1 MGAKLDAL
9 VRSFLRSDGDA
20 LYLVPGERIF
30 MMKGTG
36 RAVVGREPLSAESFE
51 AVAGELVPG
60 QTSADLAEKRH
71 RMEYQLDPT
80 SGFVDLQFG
89 FIKAHP
95 SLVISRLPSPEA
107 IEQARLATQAPSTA
121 FRLAEAAFGEQ
132 PSTAFSR
139 EEGRSGGTARLDAL
153 ALAAEPLPER
163 PAGPLK
169 ILPPGLSSAAG
180 MGAAR
185 TPARLSL
192 EDVLLRMLDLDAF
205 EAHLASSCRPAYRVN
220 GEIVFQEDMPLL
232 SSLDVERL
240 LSGVMT
246 QKAKS
251 ELGSRLDLELS
262 FEVEGTAR
270 FGVLVYRDRNG
281 LGAVL
286 KQAPCRI
293 RTAEEL
299 LVPAPAA
306 RLAECADGL
315 VLVTGPAGSGKSMT
329 LAALVERIVRTRPVH
344 VVTLEEPIEF
354 LQPPGKA
361 LVNQREVGTHTR
373 DLLEG
378 LKAALKE
385 DADVVVVGSLRDPEV
400 FATALSGA
408 DGGRLVLGG
417 LELPSAVRT
426 VERLVDQFPADR
438 QPAVRLLLA
447 ESLRGVVSQVLCRR
461 VGGGRVPAH
470 EVLLGTPS
478 VRSVIREGKSYQ
490 LQGVIQASRGEGMQ
504 SLTDALLELVKAGVV
519 EPREAWLKANDRQAA
534 AAGLRALGVVFQPD
548 SAG

>member
-30 MMKGTG
+30 MMKGTA
-36 RAVVGREPLSAESFE
+36 RAVVGREPLSEDSFV
-51 AVAGELVPG
+51 AVASELVPG
-60 QTSADLAEKRH
+60 QGGADLAEKRH
-71 RMEYQLDPT
+71 RMEYQVDPT

-89 FIKAHP
+89 YIKGRP
-95 SLVISRLPSPEA
+95 SLLISRLPSQESVD
-107 IEQARLATQAPSTA
+107 QARLTAQAPSTA
-121 FRLAEAAFGEQ
+121 FRLAEAAFAE
-132 PSTAFSR
+132 PTPA
-139 EEGRSGGTARLDAL
+139 GGTPASARLDAL
-153 ALAAEPLPER
+153 AMAAEPIPER

-169 ILPPGLSSAAG
+169 ILPPGISSAAG

-205 EAHLASSCRPAYRVN
+205 EAHLASACRPAYRVN
-220 GEIVFQEDMPLL
+220 GEIAFQEDMPVL

-240 LSGVMT
+240 LSGVMS
-246 QKAKS
+246 QKAKA
-251 ELGSRLDLELS
+251 ELATRPDQELT
-262 FEVEGTAR
+262 FDVEGTAR

-286 KQAPCRI
+286 KQAPTRV

-306 RLAECADGL
+306 RLADAPEGL

-329 LAALVERIVRTRPVH
+329 LAALVDRIVRTRSLH

-354 LQPPGKA
+354 LHPPAKA
-361 LVNQREVGTHTR
+361 LLNQREVGPHTR

-378 LKAALKE
+378 LKATLKE
-385 DADVVVVGSLRDPEV
+385 DADVVVLGSLRDPEV
-400 FATALSGA
+400 FATALAAA
-408 DGGRLVLGG
+408 DGGRLVLGA
-417 LELPSAVRT
+417 LETPSATRT
-426 VERLVDQFPADR
+426 VERLIEQFPSER
-438 QPAVRLLLA
+438 QPVIRLMLA
-447 ESLRGVVSQVLCRR
+447 DSLRGVISQVLCRR
-461 VGGGRVPAH
+461 AAGGRVPAH

-478 VRSVIREGKSYQ
+478 VRSVIREGKTYQ
-490 LQGVIQASRGEGMQ
+490 LPGVIQASRAEGMQ
-504 SLTDALLELVKAGVV
+504 SQSDALLELVKAGVI
-519 EPREAWLKANDRQAA
+519 EPREAWLRAQDRQAVGG
-534 AAGLRALGVVFQPD
+534 GLKTLGVAYQPD
-548 SAG
+548 SSS